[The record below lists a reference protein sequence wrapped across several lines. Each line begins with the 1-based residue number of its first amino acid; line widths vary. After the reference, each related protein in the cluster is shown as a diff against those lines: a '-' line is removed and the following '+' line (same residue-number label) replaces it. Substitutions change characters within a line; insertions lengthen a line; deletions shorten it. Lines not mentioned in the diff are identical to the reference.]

1 MQLERYDHIPF
12 VHLDHDRDHDH
23 DHDHDHP
30 VHLEPEWYLV
40 VILAHSGSSP
50 VVQYLDHDLFLY
62 YADLSLG

>member
-12 VHLDHDRDHDH
+12 IHLDHNRDHDH
-23 DHDHDHP
+23 P
-30 VHLEPEWYLV
+30 IHLEPEWYLV